1 MSDVVELGLRR
12 DLKPAPASSPSS
24 SPAPDQPATAPAN
37 GSALKGLSEAF
48 LKLMAD
54 FAPDADDE
62 DARAFAAEIKDYR
75 DQIALSG
82 HDQETRRLAS
92 AAVKACEQFFRKS
105 RKYYDAREGELKEVI
120 GILRETAKQLAG
132 DNSNFQ
138 VEMAS
143 STERFRGM
151 AQLDDIRELKKRLS
165 EEATTIQK
173 LLESKQKRDDARVS
187 ELHKRVEALQK
198 NLVEAEE
205 QASLDPLTR
214 VPNRGT
220 FDRSLAKMV
229 RQARTSKVPMT
240 LAMIDIDHFKKIND
254 THGHPIGDRVILCVA
269 QWVSAAVRHTDVVA
283 RYGGEEFAVILSDAD
298 LTAAETRFTSV
309 LKQIAARSFE
319 YEADGETRSVRFT
332 VSCGLAQLSA
342 NENEQELVS
351 RADQAL
357 YEAKRQGRN
366 RVAAKKRSKLAGL
379 FG

>member
-1 MSDVVELGLRR
+1 MSDVLELGIRR
-12 DLKPAPASSPSS
+12 DLKSAPASTPSN
-24 SPAPDQPATAPAN
+24 SPAPDQPAAAPAS
-37 GSALKGLSEAF
+37 GGALKGLSEAF

-62 DARAFAAEIKDYR
+62 DAKAFAAEIKDYR

-92 AAVKACEQFFRKS
+92 AAVKECEQFFRKS
-105 RKYYDAREGELKEVI
+105 RKYYDAREGELKEVV

-143 STERFRGM
+143 STERFRKM

-173 LLESKQKRDDARVS
+173 LLESKQKKDDARVS

-205 QASLDPLTR
+205 QASLDPLTK

-229 RQARTSKVPMT
+229 RQARASKVPMT

-298 LTAAETRFTSV
+298 LAAAETRFTSV

-332 VSCGLAQLSA
+332 DSCGLAQLSA

-366 RVAAKKRSKLAGL
+366 RVATKKRSKLAGL